1 MWVGESI
8 YRQRPFEN
16 PASYDKDIGY
26 LPDKSLYHLEDI
38 EPVNLALVFPKYVT
52 IESEPFYSPEIIY
65 IAYKKGIDKSI
76 HPQIVHMSLSNE
88 SCLLFPN
95 ISLGKRKSLSVINQN
110 GGDWGITLTFIGKK
124 NQLNLMIQ
132 IVTNFRL
139 YIHYEQEK
147 TLHSSMIF

>member
-1 MWVGESI
+1 MTKILAIFQIRVFI
-8 YRQRPFEN
+8 
-16 PASYDKDIGY
+16 IG
-26 LPDKSLYHLEDI
+26 KI
-38 EPVNLALVFPKYVT
+38 EPVNLALIFPKYVT

-95 ISLGKRKSLSVINQN
+95 ISLGKRKSLCHQPN

-124 NQLNLMIQ
+124 ISLI
-132 IVTNFRL
+132 
-139 YIHYEQEK
+139 
-147 TLHSSMIF
+147 